1 MLILDSRFGSTDDL
15 VNDRDDINL
24 IIWLAVQ
31 TGLTS
36 LNRAIL
42 YLSQLTELE
51 FATLTDLAC

>member
-1 MLILDSRFGSTDDL
+1 MLIIDARFRKTDDL

-24 IIWLAVQ
+24 VRWLARQ

-42 YLSQLTELE
+42 YLSHTPP
-51 FATLTDLAC
+51 F